1 MSYTDLEKRI
11 WLLEREVTSLNRKV
25 DHLTKTVTSLRNDI
39 KDFLSVQ
46 KTYMELMSADE
57 SRS

>member
-11 WLLEREVTSLNRKV
+11 WLLEREVKSMDKKV
-25 DHLTKTVTSLRNDI
+25 DHLTKTITSLQKDI
-39 KDFLSVQ
+39 RDFLSVQ
-46 KTYMELMSADE
+46 KTYMELVSVNE